1 MIKRRRIMRNMKPIS
16 GVFAAAVM
24 MFLASVSYAA
34 GHGSSLEKSVA
45 VGKALFIHGTFGG
58 NGRTCET
65 CHTAGGTVPGKMP
78 GNITIPSL
86 SNAAAIYPRFN
97 PRVNKV
103 ITLEDQIRN
112 CIIGALHG
120 KPPAYGSIRM
130 NALVSYITSLS
141 RGKPIEMGG
150 KPQ

>member
-1 MIKRRRIMRNMKPIS
+1 MRNMKPIL
-16 GVFAAAVM
+16 GILAAAVI
-24 MFLASVSYAA
+24 MFFASVSHAA
-34 GHGSSLEKSVA
+34 GPGLPLEKSVA
-45 VGKALFIHGTFGG
+45 AGKALFMHGTFGG

-65 CHTAGGTVPGKMP
+65 CHTAGGTVQGKMP

-86 SNAAAIYPRFN
+86 LNAAAIYPRFN
-97 PRVNKV
+97 LRVNKV

-112 CIIGALHG
+112 CILGALHG

-141 RGKPIEMGG
+141 RGKPMDMGG